1 MVWDDYC
8 GQPLDEC
15 DSMIASGV
23 TLELSPQKEM
33 AVSSQ
38 IMLTR
43 GIDSEAV
50 TRPCPGGRCSNTPS

>member
-33 AVSSQ
+33 AVGSQ
-38 IMLTR
+38 LMLT
-43 GIDSEAV
+43 
-50 TRPCPGGRCSNTPS
+50 C